1 MEPIENKI
9 ELKNFKNVLITDEN
23 ANVTFYDVA
32 DLNVLK
38 ELRLKPEEIIGKNI
52 TVFYQD
58 FTEHNSTILKTI
70 ASGEPLLNIEQ
81 NLITALGNKVVSVS
95 STFPIIKEGTVLGAI
110 EFSNHHYTKKN
121 IHSINKISNNKI
133 YRKNNTTY
141 TIDNLITN
149 NTKLLEI
156 KDRIHKIS
164 QTNSTVMLTGETGT
178 GKEIVA
184 QSIHNLSER
193 YTSPFISFNCSAIPE
208 TLIESTL
215 FGTVK
220 GSFTGAEDMPG
231 LFEQANN
238 GTLFLDE
245 INSLPIHL
253 QVKLLKVIE
262 DRQIRRIGGKKNIN
276 LNIRLISATNEN
288 PEVLIKENRLRID
301 LFYRL
306 CIVQIDLPT
315 LNERKEDIE
324 LLLWHYIDFYNDN
337 MNIQITEV
345 DSSVIKIFKKYNWP
359 GNIRELRNAIET
371 AYNNTSNSKISVE
384 DIPQRISNILI
395 NQKEVN
401 VYQSTEKI
409 SLKEKQD
416 HFEKELLKES
426 FERNDKSITATAKD
440 LKISKQSLN
449 YKLQKYKLK

>member
-449 YKLQKYKLK
+449 YKLKKYKLK

>member
-238 GTLFLDE
+238 
-245 INSLPIHL
+245 
-253 QVKLLKVIE
+253 
-262 DRQIRRIGGKKNIN
+262 
-276 LNIRLISATNEN
+276 
-288 PEVLIKENRLRID
+288 
-301 LFYRL
+301 
-306 CIVQIDLPT
+306 
-315 LNERKEDIE
+315 
-324 LLLWHYIDFYNDN
+324 
-337 MNIQITEV
+337 
-345 DSSVIKIFKKYNWP
+345 
-359 GNIRELRNAIET
+359 
-371 AYNNTSNSKISVE
+371 
-384 DIPQRISNILI
+384 
-395 NQKEVN
+395 
-401 VYQSTEKI
+401 
-409 SLKEKQD
+409 
-416 HFEKELLKES
+416 
-426 FERNDKSITATAKD
+426 
-440 LKISKQSLN
+440 
-449 YKLQKYKLK
+449 